1 MWSVPLSLII
11 VHEWMVLPFSE
22 MTTSFTLPWPA
33 LHEATALP
41 SISNW
46 PLAISTFT
54 PQNTLTDVTNNV
66 TVGALGST
74 VGVGVG
80 TDCGRSS
87 PLPQLTGMTIA
98 IHAAKRSLM
107 MDLHPVME
115 FWIVMFIAVYL
126 NDSIVIFT
134 LVPRTAVTLYLMIT
148 FCPFLM

>member
-46 PLAISTFT
+46 